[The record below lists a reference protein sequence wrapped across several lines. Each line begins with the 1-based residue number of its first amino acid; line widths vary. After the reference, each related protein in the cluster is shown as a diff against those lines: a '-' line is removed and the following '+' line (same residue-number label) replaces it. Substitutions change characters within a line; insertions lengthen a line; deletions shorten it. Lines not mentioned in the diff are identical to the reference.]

1 VRRPHPAGY
10 PIAEDSPAF
19 VAPALELRRA
29 VEAVKSGDVEDAV
42 QFTLTFPVV
51 ERSRDS
57 ETTSEEG
64 ASHPLGDEPDTFQDL
79 PAIDSES
86 TVERDPYRDGEVTL
100 QASER
105 DVLLRLLQ
113 SIGALDEQPDLRT
126 DRPSTLRVLLARAR
140 ATRFRVALLDAWPED
155 FSSPRPV
162 EELLELALHPAA
174 IVVTADGFASD
185 PATGVGADDEAVV
198 ATIVDDVRERMPEI
212 NRATLRE
219 AGAAAFARVTL
230 LGTKRAAE
238 YLRGRFSDLPGAERR
253 AALAVAETL
262 ATNED
267 RLIAYRMLEAAL
279 R

>member
-1 VRRPHPAGY
+1 
-10 PIAEDSPAF
+10 
-19 VAPALELRRA
+19 
-29 VEAVKSGDVEDAV
+29 
-42 QFTLTFPVV
+42 
-51 ERSRDS
+51 
-57 ETTSEEG
+57 
-64 ASHPLGDEPDTFQDL
+64 
-79 PAIDSES
+79 
-86 TVERDPYRDGEVTL
+86 
-100 QASER
+100 
-105 DVLLRLLQ
+105 
-113 SIGALDEQPDLRT
+113 
-126 DRPSTLRVLLARAR
+126 
-140 ATRFRVALLDAWPED
+140 
-155 FSSPRPV
+155 
-162 EELLELALHPAA
+162 
-174 IVVTADGFASD
+174 VVTPDGFASD